1 MDKPN
6 QRVGSVSNAHVGA
19 DFKRVAMEYFAK
31 KGIIRSRNFSLD
43 VGLLAKKNTALT
55 LGRLFQTVFSN
66 PANLVSLSGGDQ

>member
-31 KGIIRSRNFSLD
+31 KGIIRSRNFSLE
-43 VGLLAKKNTALT
+43 VGLLAKKTLLRPWGVYFKPYLAIRLT
-55 LGRLFQTVFSN
+55 WF
-66 PANLVSLSGGDQ
+66 P